1 MFPRKIKIMGE
12 KWRIT
17 IKERGEDPIL
27 SGANGYC
34 RPTSRDIVICD
45 LRDDDEYG
53 DPIGMMK
60 HALKHELVHS
70 LMFESGIGFCSH
82 DAECWGTDE
91 EIVDWIAKN
100 SMKLFKLFRRCGLL
114 C

>member
-17 IKERGEDPIL
+17 IKEREEDPIL

-70 LMFESGIGFCSH
+70 MMFESGIGFCSH